1 MRSLN
6 GLTGRAIRR
15 VAAGRP
21 SNQARVTTGKSAYDG
36 A

>member
-1 MRSLN
+1 MRSRNVLV
-6 GLTGRAIRR
+6 GRAIRR

-21 SNQARVTTGKSAYDG
+21 SNQARVTTGASAYDG